1 MNQNTTPLSNY
12 VDYSARG
19 RLKSIINPNLETS
32 VSGISAAR
40 ERRARHFH
48 QLAQQSIITDPG
60 VDSIMDSPLVRRHV
74 GINAQVAEIHSDDS
88 DVDETL
94 LFDKSEWRI
103 EDFKVGKHL
112 GTGKKEELENSR
124 VVQFIKREIEIQA
137 HLHHPNIIRLFG
149 YFHDETNIYV
159 VLEYAEQGE
168 LYKKLEAKGRFSEA
182 EAAKYIVQL
191 SDALEYMHS
200 FGVIHRDLKLENIL
214 LSKQGSVK
222 LGDFGWSVH
231 DPRPRRRTFCGTLD
245 YLPPEMIANEPHTEA
260 VDVWSL
266 GVICYE
272 LIVGKPPFEELDDTV
287 EKTYNRITRVDI
299 QFPQSMTTECK
310 QFILK
315 VILIF

>member
-1 MNQNTTPLSNY
+1 M
-12 VDYSARG
+12 
-19 RLKSIINPNLETS
+19 
-32 VSGISAAR
+32 
-40 ERRARHFH
+40 
-48 QLAQQSIITDPG
+48 ITDPG

>member
-1 MNQNTTPLSNY
+1 MNQNSTPLSNY

>member
-48 QLAQQSIITDPG
+48 QLAQQSMITDPG

-299 QFPQSMTTECK
+299 QFPQIIASPGSDQKEE
-310 QFILK
+310 
-315 VILIF
+315 

>member
-1 MNQNTTPLSNY
+1 M
-12 VDYSARG
+12 G

-48 QLAQQSIITDPG
+48 QLAQQSMITDPG

>member
-1 MNQNTTPLSNY
+1 MYRLIAVGFKKFATSSQNHTN
-12 VDYSARG
+12 
-19 RLKSIINPNLETS
+19 KTS